1 MKKTILLLFICIQFS
16 GIAQLSGTFSID
28 WKNYSALSATSVLF
42 KTPRF
47 QEDHFYFDAQKKAI
61 FFISNTI
68 YKDNVDEN
76 SIQISNIVYEN
87 ISKNDLGDLNL
98 ESIPS
103 KLEAVMHQTKARN
116 ETKISFSVTPIIK
129 EGDFFK
135 KLIAFD
141 YSVSN
146 KTITKRSVLDIDN
159 RRDFNNR
166 TNSVLA
172 AGDFYRF
179 YIEKSGVY
187 KLSKDFLKQLGL
199 NVDQIDPRSIRLYG
213 NGGRMIPLKNAIDY
227 PADLTENAIQVIGEN
242 DGVFDN
248 EDYVLFYGEG
258 VDNWSQ
264 ENETHLNLYAD
275 RSYYYITA
283 SADFGKR
290 VQPIVQPNNAATTIF
305 NNFDEVQFYEKDKI
319 NLARLGRKWFGED
332 FSIEDTQSFDFEI
345 PNPTSGSTVKIK
357 VNAGAI
363 AYIGTKFDISANGS
377 IVGSLSLP
385 KTDAIS
391 SSKATENLFLGNFSA
406 TEKIKIEL
414 KYDNAGVPSAK
425 GYLDYIELQS
435 KRNLIGYGKQFRFQC
450 NAAATLFGVGEYQ
463 ISNAATITQIWD
475 ITDIYNVE
483 SVENSAGTSFS
494 YKANLG
500 EIRQYIALDNNDF
513 LLPNKEKQT
522 KIANQDLKG
531 TIFENAQGESQDVD
545 YLIITP
551 SFLHTQAEKLASF
564 HRSYSNLKVE
574 VVDLENIY
582 QEFSSGKQD
591 IGAIRNFVKYV
602 YRNASSED
610 KKVKYVN
617 LFGDASFDFK
627 NRIQNNTNIVPIFHS
642 IDSFSLSSTYISDDF
657 FVLMDDNE
665 GDMEPTTSEGLD
677 IAVGRMP
684 VLDAIQ
690 AEEMIAKII
699 RYHDIKSF
707 GRWRNNFVLISDD
720 VDKNGEESLEIGLNK
735 LGDELFDKKPFINV
749 KKIHSDSYVQETAA
763 GGDRYPKVRED
774 FVNAFEQG
782 ALVFNYFGHGGEDG
796 LAHERILEKSDA
808 QNLTNEYK
816 MPLFVT
822 ITCEFTRFDNP
833 FRPTAGEYMYW
844 NPKGGAISL
853 ITTTREIGLSTGLSI
868 NNILSKQLFGF
879 NTNETISMAEA
890 LRRTKNLYPYNPE
903 MVFYIGDPALVLAIP
918 NPKIVLTKIN
928 NIPISEPVDS
938 LKALS
943 NIKISGEI
951 RDENGTNLMGNYSG
965 DLAVT
970 IFDKPIIRQ
979 TLGNDG
985 TTNGDNDLI
994 TLSFS
999 NLGETIFRGNATILN
1014 GLFEFNF
1021 VVPRDIRVPVG
1032 NGRISF
1038 YAKKTNE
1045 LSNQTGFDTSIIVGG
1060 INENAV
1066 ADDVPPK
1073 VKLFMNDQTF
1083 VSGGITNESPFLL
1096 AFLEDQNGINTA
1108 SGIGHDIIAVLDG
1121 DVNKPI
1127 VMNDYY
1133 ETEPNDYT
1141 KGKLKFPFRNLTL
1154 GLHTLSF
1161 KAWDVYNNP
1170 VMSEIQFLVVGNE
1183 DITLTNVLNYP
1194 NPFVNYTQFWFT
1206 HNHPFEPLEVQ
1217 VQVMTVTGKIV
1228 FTKNQIINTDGF
1240 LSREISW
1247 DGTDDFGDKIGKGVY
1262 VYKLTV
1268 KSTFTNKKV
1277 EKYEK
1282 LVIL

>member
-1 MKKTILLLFICIQFS
+1 MKKIFLILVLCGFS
-16 GIAQLSGTFSID
+16 NLNAQLSGSFSII
-28 WKNYSALSATSVLF
+28 WKKKSEVSLINNLYKIPQFQSEYFYYDQPNSA
-42 KTPRF
+42 
-47 QEDHFYFDAQKKAI
+47 I
-61 FFISNTI
+61 IFISNTI
-68 YKDNVDEN
+68 SSDKVDEN
-76 SIQISNIVYEN
+76 SLEISNQIFEN
-87 ISKNDLGDLNL
+87 IDINELGNLNL
-98 ESIPS
+98 NAIPS
-103 KLEAVMHQTKARN
+103 KISAAVHQIMARN
-116 ETKISFSVTPIIK
+116 ELKINFSITPIIK
-129 EGDFFK
+129 EGKIFK
-135 KLIAFD
+135 KLISFD
-141 YSVSN
+141 YSISN
-146 KTITKRSVLDIDN
+146 KTVSKRDLSNNQN
-159 RRDFNNR
+159 RRDFG
-166 TNSVLA
+166 TKSNSVLA

-187 KLSKDFLKQLGL
+187 KISKDFLNQLGL
-199 NVDQIDPRSIRLYG
+199 KVDQIDPRNIHLFG
-213 NGGRMIPLKNAIDY
+213 NGGRMIPLKNAVDY
-227 PADLTENAIQVIGEN
+227 PSDLTENAIQIIGEN
-242 DGVFDN
+242 DGVFNDN
-248 EDYVLFYGEG
+248 DYILFYGEG

-264 ENETHLNLYAD
+264 ENETHLNLYSD
-275 RSYYYITA
+275 KSYYYI
-283 SADFGKR
+283 SVSGEFGKR
-290 VQPIVQPNNAATTIF
+290 IQPFVQPNANKTITF
-305 NNFDEVQFYEKDKI
+305 SSFDDIQFYEKDKI
-319 NLARLGRKWFGED
+319 NIARLGRKWFGED
-332 FSIEDTQSFDFEI
+332 FSITDTQSFDFEI
-345 PNPTSGSTVKIK
+345 QNPT
-357 VNAGAI
+357 AGATTKI
-363 AYIGTKFDISANGS
+363 YINAAAVAYIGTKFDISANGS
-377 IVGSLSLP
+377 AIGALMLP

-391 SSKATENLFLGNFSA
+391 SSKATENLFVGSLTA
-406 TEKIKIEL
+406 TEKVKIEL

-425 GYLDYIELQS
+425 AYLDYIELQS
-435 KRNLIGYGKQFRFQC
+435 KRNLIGNGKQFRFQC
-450 NAAATLFGVGEYQ
+450 NDAEGLAGVGEFQ
-463 ISNAATITQIWD
+463 ISNATTIAQIWD
-475 ITDIYNVE
+475 ISDIYNVQN
-483 SVENSAGTSFS
+483 VENTAQSIFSF
-494 YKANLG
+494 KANLG
-500 EIRQYIALDNNDF
+500 EIRKYIALDNSDF
-513 LLPNKEKQT
+513 LEPNKDKQT

-531 TIFENAQGESQDVD
+531 TIFKNAQGENQDVD
-545 YLIITP
+545 YLIVTP
-551 SFLHTQAEKLASF
+551 AFLHAQAEKLANF
-564 HRSYSNLKVE
+564 HRVHSNLTVE

-602 YRNASSED
+602 YKNASAND
-610 KKVKYVN
+610 KKVKYLN

-642 IDSFSLSSTYISDDF
+642 INSFSLSGTYISDDF

-665 GDMEPTTSEGLD
+665 GDMDPSSSEGLD

-684 VLDAIQ
+684 VSDATQ
-690 AEEMIAKII
+690 ADEMVSKII
-699 RYHDIKSF
+699 KYHDLKSY

-720 VDKNGEESLEIGLNK
+720 VDKNGEESLEVGLDK
-735 LGDELFDKKPFINV
+735 LGDDLFNKKPFINV

-796 LAHERILEKSDA
+796 LAHERIFEKSDA
-808 QNLTNEYK
+808 QNLTNEFK

-879 NTNETISMAEA
+879 NSTEIISMAEA
-890 LRRTKNLYPYNPE
+890 LRRTKNAYPYNPE

-918 NPKIVLTKIN
+918 KPKIVLTKIN
-928 NIPISEPVDS
+928 DIPISQAVDN

-943 NIKISGEI
+943 KIKLSGEI
-951 RDENGTNLMGNYSG
+951 REENGVNLMTNYNG

-970 IFDKPIIRQ
+970 IFDKPIVRK

-985 TTNGDNDLI
+985 TTDSNDNLI
-994 TLSFS
+994 TLTFS
-999 NLGETIFRGNATILN
+999 NLGETIFRGNASVSN
-1014 GLFEFNF
+1014 GYFEFNF

-1045 LSNQTGFDTSIIVGG
+1045 LINQTGFDTSILVGG
-1060 INENAV
+1060 LNENAS
-1066 ADDVPPK
+1066 ADVVPPK
-1073 VKLFMNDQTF
+1073 VKLFMNDQSF
-1083 VSGGITNESPFLL
+1083 VSGGITNESPLLL
-1096 AFLEDQNGINTA
+1096 AYLEDQNGINTA
-1108 SGIGHDIIAVLDG
+1108 SGIGHDITAILDG
-1121 DVNKPI
+1121 DVNKPF

-1133 ETEPNDYT
+1133 ETEANDFT
-1141 KGKLKFPFRNLTL
+1141 KGKLKFPFRNLTV
-1154 GLHTLSF
+1154 GLHTLTF
-1161 KAWDVYNNP
+1161 KAWDVYNNL
-1170 VMSEIQFLVVGNE
+1170 VTSEIQFLVVGNE

-1228 FTKNQIINTDGF
+1228 WTKNQIINTDGF

-1268 KSTFTNKKV
+1268 KATFTNKKV

>member
-1 MKKTILLLFICIQFS
+1 MKKTILLLFISIQFS

-28 WKNYSALSATSVLF
+28 WKNESKISYPAFSF
-42 KTPRF
+42 KIPRF
-47 QEDHFYFDAQKKAI
+47 QEDHFYFDEQKKAI
-61 FFISNTI
+61 FFVSNTI
-68 YKDNVDEN
+68 YKDNIDKN
-76 SIQISNIVYEN
+76 SFQISNIVYEN

-98 ESIPS
+98 KVIPS
-103 KLEAVMHQTKARN
+103 KLEAVVHQTWARN
-116 ETKISFSVTPIIK
+116 EQKVSFSITPIIR

-135 KLIAFD
+135 KIISFD
-141 YSVSN
+141 YAVSN
-146 KTITKRSVLDIDN
+146 KTITKRSVSDLNN

-187 KLSKDFLKQLGL
+187 KISKDFLTQLGL
-199 NVDQIDPRSIRLYG
+199 NIDQIDPRSIKLFG
-213 NGGRMIPLKNAIDY
+213 NGGRMIPLVNAVNY

-242 DGVFDN
+242 DGVFNN

-290 VQPIVQPNNAATTIF
+290 IQPLVQPNTAVTTVF
-305 NNFDEVQFYEKDKI
+305 NNFDDVQFYEKDKI

-332 FSIEDTQSFDFEI
+332 FSITDTQSFDFDI
-345 PNPTSGSTVKIK
+345 PNPTSGSNIKIK
-357 VNAGAI
+357 VNAGAT
-363 AYIGTKFDISANGS
+363 AYIGTKFDISSNGS
-377 IVGSLSLP
+377 IIGSLTLP

-391 SSKATENLFLGNFSA
+391 SSKATENLFLGSFS
-406 TEKIKIEL
+406 TSEKVKIEL
-414 KYDNAGVPSAK
+414 KYDNAGVPSSKA
-425 GYLDYIELQS
+425 YLDYIELQS
-435 KRNLIGYGKQFRFQC
+435 KRNLIGYGKQFRFRY
-450 NAAATLFGVGEYQ
+450 NDAATLFGVGEYQ
-463 ISNAATITQIWD
+463 ISNAASITQIWD

-483 SVENSAGTSFS
+483 NVENTAQSSFS
-494 YKANLG
+494 FKADLG
-500 EIRQYIALDNNDF
+500 EIRQYLALDNNDF
-513 LLPNKEKQT
+513 LAPNKEKQT

-531 TIFENAQGESQDVD
+531 TIFKNPQGESQDVD

-564 HRSYSNLKVE
+564 HRSYSNLNVE

-591 IGAIRNFVKYV
+591 IGAIRNFIKYV
-602 YRNASSED
+602 YRNASSDD

-665 GDMEPTTSEGLD
+665 GDMEPASSEGLD

-684 VLDAIQ
+684 VVDAIQ

-699 RYHDIKSF
+699 KYHDIKSF

-735 LGDELFDKKPFINV
+735 LGDDLFDKKPFINV

-774 FVNAFEQG
+774 FVNSFEQG

-879 NTNETISMAEA
+879 NSNEIISMAEA
-890 LRRTKNLYPYNPE
+890 LRRTKNAYPYNPE

-918 NPKIVLTKIN
+918 KPKIVLTKIN
-928 NIPISEPVDS
+928 NIPISEPVDA

-951 RDENGTNLMGNYSG
+951 RDQNGSNLMADYNG

-970 IFDKPIIRQ
+970 IFDKPIVRQ

-985 TTNGDNDLI
+985 TTNSNNDLI
-994 TLSFS
+994 TLTFS
-999 NLGETIFRGNATILN
+999 NLGETIFRGNASISN

-1038 YAKKTNE
+1038 YGKKTNE

-1066 ADDVPPK
+1066 ADVVPPI

-1108 SGIGHDIIAVLDG
+1108 SGIGHDITAVLDG
-1121 DVNKPI
+1121 DVNKPF

-1141 KGKLKFPFRNLTL
+1141 KGKLKFPFRNLAL
-1154 GLHTLSF
+1154 GLHTLTF

-1170 VMSEIQFLVVGNE
+1170 VTSEIQFLVVGNE

-1217 VQVMTVTGKIV
+1217 VQVMTISGKIV